1 MRNLIQLFLRYGG
14 FILFLLLEGI
24 SFYLVVQYNES
35 QNKIWFSSVNNL
47 TGSMDEFSERTSHY
61 LTLQKI
67 NDSLAAENAWLRSK
81 LLNKTFFQSQETI
94 DSMLASLPDTPFV
107 SIPAMVINNSTTRTN
122 NFITLNKGSNDG
134 VEPHMGVLAKNGIV
148 GIVRE
153 VSSNYSVAMSLLHGQ
168 TRITAALKKDRHLG
182 SLVWQD
188 IGRKYMYL
196 EDIPKHAELTK
207 GDTVITSGYSYRF
220 PKNLPIGVIDTFW
233 LEPGSN
239 AHTIVVDLF
248 IDHNQVEYVQ
258 ILKNTN
264 RTEVKKLE
272 QELSNE

>member
-14 FILFLLLEGI
+14 VFLFLLLEGV

-47 TGSMDEFSERTSHY
+47 TGSLDEFSERTSLYMH
-61 LTLQKI
+61 LQRI

-81 LLNKTFFQSQETI
+81 LLNRSYFQTEQII
-94 DSMLASLPDTPFV
+94 DSILAAMPDSPFV
-107 SIPAMVINNSTTRTN
+107 AIPAMVVNNSTTRSN

-134 VEPHMGVLAKNGIV
+134 VEPHMGVIAPNGIV

-153 VSSNYSVAMSLLHGQ
+153 VSSNYAVAMSLLHRQ
-168 TRITAALKKDRHLG
+168 TRITAALKKGRDLG
-182 SLVWQD
+182 SLIWQD
-188 IGRKYMYL
+188 IGRSQMYL
-196 EDIPKHAELTK
+196 EDIPKHANLAK

-220 PKNLPIGVIDTFW
+220 PKDIPIGVVDTFW

-239 AHTIVVDLF
+239 SHTIKVKLF
-248 IDHNQVEYVQ
+248 IDLNRIEYVQ
-258 ILKNTN
+258 ILKNLN
-264 RTEVKKLE
+264 SAEPKQLE
-272 QELSNE
+272 QAMSNE